1 MDWMEIFSLVTGLL
15 YIWLEIRQK
24 NIMWIVGLITS
35 AATMWVFFD
44 GGLYASAALN
54 LYYVVISLWG
64 LRQWRR
70 DSRKTETED
79 AIHLNRLT
87 LKTALLSAVIY
98 AAGTAGLWWL
108 MDLLEDPMSL
118 MDAGITMLGA
128 VATWWLS
135 RSYKEQWILWI
146 VANFLTFVMCLTQKM
161 PYMSVLYVVYTAGA
175 VFGYFHWRR
184 NGQYV
189 KDVN

>member
-87 LKTALLSAVIY
+87 LKTALFSAVIY

-135 RSYKEQWILWI
+135 RSYFQQWYILI
-146 VANFLTFVMCLTQKM
+146 FVNILSSILCFSQD
-161 PYMSVLYVVYTAGA
+161 LYWMTAQYVFYSA
-175 VFGYFHWRR
+175 SSVFGLYHWKR
-184 NGQYV
+184 GGVYV
-189 KDVN
+189 S